1 MEYYNYIKSLH
12 LIFVIT
18 WFAGLFYEPRL
29 FIYHIEASK
38 KDSPEKDILE
48 KQLKIMSRRLWY
60 FIAWPSAILAS
71 IFGVWLLI
79 LFPSW
84 IEESWMRVKVI
95 FVFLLFAYHFK
106 THQIFLQLQKDE
118 INYSSHFMRIWNEG
132 ATLFL
137 FVIVFLAIL
146 KNAINWIFIFLGAL
160 FLGMILII
168 VIKLY
173 RVLRRN
179 RILLMINLFK
189 HISLRTQIFLS
200 MIILVLMA
208 CLLILFAT
216 YYQYQNESLDY
227 NIFRLNRKE
236 SQLRKQINY
245 LVEKNNLLNKKYDLW
260 DNYNDEFNAVIKIH
274 NVNYSVFDV
283 NGKALF
289 TSFLPS
295 ENYCK

>member
-1 MEYYNYIKSLH
+1 MNLVYS
-12 LIFVIT
+12 
-18 WFAGLFYEPRL
+18 
-29 FIYHIEASK
+29 FIILKPPK

-71 IFGVWLLI
+71 IFAVWLLI
-79 LFPSW
+79 LFPGW

-118 INYSSHFMRIWNEG
+118 INYSSYFMRIWNEG

-173 RVLRRN
+173 KVLR
-179 RILLMINLFK
+179 
-189 HISLRTQIFLS
+189 
-200 MIILVLMA
+200 
-208 CLLILFAT
+208 
-216 YYQYQNESLDY
+216 
-227 NIFRLNRKE
+227 
-236 SQLRKQINY
+236 
-245 LVEKNNLLNKKYDLW
+245 EKSNPT
-260 DNYNDEFNAVIKIH
+260 ND
-274 NVNYSVFDV
+274 
-283 NGKALF
+283 
-289 TSFLPS
+289 
-295 ENYCK
+295 